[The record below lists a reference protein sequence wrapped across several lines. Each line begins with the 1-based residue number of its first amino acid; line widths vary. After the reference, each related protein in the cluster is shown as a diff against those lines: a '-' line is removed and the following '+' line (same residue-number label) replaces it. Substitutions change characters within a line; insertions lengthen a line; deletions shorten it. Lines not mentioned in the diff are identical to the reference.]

1 MQVQVL
7 SSAPKQLVNAVCI
20 YELFVFMVDIFTD
33 VRSSSPVICTIPSV
47 LTGLK
52 RFCMTLGFLFVLIV
66 KTEYIIKTTDSFTAS
81 VCTNDIFIVLFSR
94 INDILQHRYVS
105 RKTAY
110 GWY

>member
-1 MQVQVL
+1 MAELADAPDLGSGVPDVQVQVL

-52 RFCMTLGFLFVLIV
+52 RFCMTLGFFVC
-66 KTEYIIKTTDSFTAS
+66 SN
-81 VCTNDIFIVLFSR
+81 C
-94 INDILQHRYVS
+94 
-105 RKTAY
+105 
-110 GWY
+110 